1 MKVMKHCLSIAAFT
15 LLVLCAS
22 CAEKR
27 FERVIPTEIEQY
39 SIVYN
44 EGKYGVYDN
53 VADSLVTA
61 LNFDTIVYGKLT
73 SVDDIDV
80 VIWSYEVDGRRGL
93 LSVACET
100 NESMEITF

>member
-1 MKVMKHCLSIAAFT
+1 MKLMRSCFGIA
-15 LLVLCAS
+15 VLMILALCSS

-53 VADSLVTA
+53 TADSLVTA
-61 LNFDTIVYGKLT
+61 LKFDTIVYCRLT
-73 SVDDIDV
+73 TVDDIDV
-80 VIWSYEVDGRRGL
+80 VIWNYKVDGRVGL

>member
-1 MKVMKHCLSIAAFT
+1 MMLTKHCLSIAAFT

-53 VADSLVTA
+53 IADSLVAA
-61 LNFDTIVYGKLT
+61 LKFDTIVYGKLT
-73 SVDDIDV
+73 SVDDI
-80 VIWSYEVDGRRGL
+80 VIWSYEMDGRKGL

-100 NESMEITF
+100 NERMEITF

>member
-1 MKVMKHCLSIAAFT
+1 MKVMKHCLSITAFT
-15 LLVLCAS
+15 LLVLCTS

-44 EGKYGVYDN
+44 EGKYGVYYN
-53 VADSLVTA
+53 IADSLVTA
-61 LNFDTIVYGKLT
+61 LKFDTIVYCRLT
-73 SVDDIDV
+73 TVDDIDV
-80 VIWSYEVDGRRGL
+80 VIWNYKADGRVGL

>member
-1 MKVMKHCLSIAAFT
+1 MKLMRRCLGIA
-15 LLVLCAS
+15 VLTVLALCSS

-39 SIVYN
+39 SVVYN

-53 VADSLVTA
+53 TADSLVTA
-61 LNFDTIVYGKLT
+61 LKYDTIVYCRLKT
-73 SVDDIDV
+73 VDDIDV
-80 VIWSYEVDGRRGL
+80 VIWNYKVDGRVGL
-93 LSVACET
+93 FSVACET